1 MNRKGIEYSLLQIEP
16 DVWRWQF
23 QIDEAV
29 TTGKTKTRLKG
40 MADRRAQ
47 ARIDRALRLPRNLRR
62 PDAR

>member
-23 QIDEAV
+23 QIGEAV

-40 MADRRAQ
+40 MAARRAHE
-47 ARIDRALRLPRNLRR
+47 RIDRALKLPRNLRR

>member
-23 QIDEAV
+23 QIGEAV

-40 MADRRAQ
+40 MAARRAQ
-47 ARIDRALRLPRNLRR
+47 ARIDRALRLPRNARR

>member
-1 MNRKGIEYSLLQIEP
+1 MNRRGIEFSLVQIEA

-23 QIDEAV
+23 QLGEAV

-40 MADRRAQ
+40 MAARRAQ

-62 PDAR
+62 PDAG